1 MSFPATFGHAASDGM
16 FLFGVVNA
24 SPDSLNLDSIVD
36 GAESAVA
43 RATMLREH
51 GANGIDLGGQGST
64 DAATVVPWQAEWER
78 LERVVPALAAL
89 GVPMSVDTWRPE
101 VARRALSAGAT
112 VLNAADGMQTDAMWE
127 VAAEHRVPVVV
138 PFLSGPDPRHMAMVG
153 GDPVV
158 ALIDFFEQR
167 LAQADRYGMRELCI
181 LDPGTGFAPS
191 NWPWEQRYLYQK
203 QVYSNLGQL
212 RRFDL
217 PLYIALP
224 WKDTVQHHELLD
236 IVARQ
241 RPEYGRAHYPLIVRA
256 AERAAGVI
264 D

>member
-1 MSFPATFGHAASDGM
+1 MT
-16 FLFGVVNA
+16 
-24 SPDSLNLDSIVD
+24 
-36 GAESAVA
+36 
-43 RATMLREH
+43 
-51 GANGIDLGGQGST
+51 
-64 DAATVVPWQAEWER
+64 
-78 LERVVPALAAL
+78 
-89 GVPMSVDTWRPE
+89 
-101 VARRALSAGAT
+101 
-112 VLNAADGMQTDAMWE
+112 
-127 VAAEHRVPVVV
+127 
-138 PFLSGPDPRHMAMVG
+138 MVG
-153 GDPVV
+153 GDPVA
-158 ALIDFFEQR
+158 ALIEFFEDR
-167 LAQADRYGMRELCI
+167 LAQADRFGMRGMCI

-203 QVYSNLGQL
+203 QVYSNLGAL

-241 RPEYGRAHYPLIVRA
+241 RPEYGRAHYPVTVRA